1 MRRFIRKCLGL
12 KDNIRG
18 SVAVETAL
26 IMAMLSTFGVGVADY
41 GMVYLRSMELS
52 NAVRAGVQ
60 YATVRHPENGGTYS
74 NVISAVS
81 GALATSTASA
91 NQTISVDLYCRCPD
105 GSASNCQSAGGVDIT
120 CADGST
126 REAYVSIAVEED
138 HTLMFGYPAI
148 ADVLHLSQNAIVRL
162 N

>member
-1 MRRFIRKCLGL
+1 MRIFIRKCLGL
-12 KDNIRG
+12 KGNARG

-60 YATVRHPENGGTYS
+60 YAIVRHPEDGGDYS
-74 NVISAVS
+74 NIISAVS
-81 GALATSTASA
+81 GALATSTASS
-91 NQTISVDLYCRCPD
+91 NQAVSVDLYCVCPD
-105 GSASNCQSAGGVDIT
+105 GTASDCQSAGGVDII
-120 CADGST
+120 CDDGST
-126 REAYVSIAVEED
+126 RESYVSVTVAED
-138 HTLMFGYPAI
+138 HTLMFGYPAV
-148 ADVLHLSQNAIVRL
+148 ADVLRLSQSAIVRL